1 MTTVSHTRV
10 LKFLAWFLFAF
21 ALALPLW
28 ESRPTASQSQ
38 TANLN
43 RVASEVPDGA
53 VAAAAPATEA
63 LTTDMDAKT
72 DDLFNNFGARG
83 TPINECIADA
93 VPPTA
98 RGNGRFEDNK
108 FIFEEEETVADGL
121 GPTYNDVGCVTC
133 HQAVDTGAFGQQ
145 MEFRAGHLSG
155 GNFVD
160 APGGQLIHARGTDSD
175 IVEHITTG
183 ENVRA
188 FRVVLQALGDGFIEC
203 IANQT
208 LQDNVAAEPS
218 AVRGALTA
226 VPVVEANNTLRIG
239 RFGWKAQHA
248 SLLSF
253 SGDAYLNEM
262 GITNKFDGFGGRSS
276 SAADAGTHENPA
288 STADGVIDVNFGTQF
303 DPVAD
308 PEDDG
313 GDVLAFA
320 DFMAAT
326 RAPGRQNPIPAAAL
340 RGDPLFNQVG
350 CAACHTRTF
359 TTATAGTAING
370 GAFTVPAALG
380 DKIIHPFSDFALHD
394 VGTGDGIVQNAGQAS
409 ANLMRTAPLWGIR
422 ARNRFMHDGL
432 TVNISEAIQRHAG
445 QATAARNAF
454 NALTAAQRS
463 DLLFFILSL

>member
-1 MTTVSHTRV
+1 MSKLLRV
-10 LKFLAWFLFAF
+10 LALLLFAV

-28 ESRPTASQSQ
+28 MSRPSAGQSQ
-38 TANLN
+38 
-43 RVASEVPDGA
+43 VGSETRAGF
-53 VAAAAPATEA
+53 AAAAAATEA

-83 TPINECIADA
+83 TPINECVADP

-155 GNFVD
+155 GSFVD
-160 APGGQLIHARGTDSD
+160 NPGGQLIHARGTDSD
-175 IVEHITTG
+175 VVEHITTA

-188 FRVVLQALGDGFIEC
+188 FRVVLGALGDGFVES

-218 AVRGALTA
+218 AQRGTLTA

-276 SAADAGTHENPA
+276 SDPNAGTTENPA
-288 STADGVIDVNFGTQF
+288 STAEGVIQVTGPPF

-313 GDVLAFA
+313 GDVMAFA

-326 RAPGRQNPIPAAAL
+326 RAPGRQNPIPAAAT
-340 RGDPLFNQVG
+340 RGDSLFTAVG
-350 CAACHTRTF
+350 CAVCHTRTF
-359 TTATAGTAING
+359 QTAAPGTLING
-370 GAFTVPAALG
+370 GAFAVPTALG
-380 DKIIHPFSDFALHD
+380 NKIIHPFSDFALHNI
-394 VGTGDGIVQNAGQAS
+394 GTGDGIVQNAGQSS
-409 ANLMRTAPLWGIR
+409 ANQIRTAPLWGIR
-422 ARNRFMHDGL
+422 ARNRFLHQGL
-432 TVNISEAIQRHAG
+432 NVTIFDVIQLHAG
-445 QATAARNAF
+445 QATTARNNF
-454 NALTAAQRS
+454 NSALSAGQQS
-463 DLLFFILSL
+463 DLIAFVL

>member
-1 MTTVSHTRV
+1 LES
-10 LKFLAWFLFAF
+10 LAFLLFAV

-28 ESRPTASQSQ
+28 VSQPTASQSQ
-38 TANLN
+38 QSLQN
-43 RVASEVPDGA
+43 RVDSEAGPDSSTN
-53 VAAAAPATEA
+53 VSVLAPTEA
-63 LTTDMDAKT
+63 LTTDNDAKT

-83 TPINECIADA
+83 TPVDECVAEP

-98 RGNGRFEDNK
+98 RGNGTFEDNK
-108 FIFEEEETVADGL
+108 FIFEEEETVEDGL

-133 HQAVDTGAFGQQ
+133 HQSVDTGAFGQQ
-145 MEFRAGHLSG
+145 MEFRAGRITNG
-155 GNFVD
+155 QFVD
-160 APGGQLIHARGTDSD
+160 AAGGQLIHARGTDSD

-183 ENVRA
+183 DNVRA
-188 FRVVLQALGDGFIEC
+188 FRIVLSTIGDGFVEC

-208 LQDNVAAEPS
+208 LQNNVAAQPL
-218 AVRGALTA
+218 AIRGTLTA

-276 SAADAGTHENPA
+276 NAADAGTHENPA
-288 STADGVIDVNFGTQF
+288 STADGVINVTGPPF

-313 GDVLAFA
+313 RDVLAFA

-326 RAPGRQNPIPAAAL
+326 RAPGRQNPIPAAAV

-350 CAACHTRTF
+350 CNGCHTRTF
-359 TTATAGTAING
+359 TTAVPGTSING
-370 GAFTVPAALG
+370 GAFIVPAALG

-394 VGTGDGIVQNAGQAS
+394 VGTGDGIVQNAGQS
-409 ANLMRTAPLWGIR
+409 TANQMRTAALWGIR
-422 ARNRFMHDGL
+422 GRNRLMHDGL
-432 TVNISEAIQRHAG
+432 TVTISESIQRHAG

-454 NALTAAQRS
+454 NALTAQQRS
-463 DLLFFILSL
+463 DLIFFVLSL